1 MQKRSMQW
9 LVDVNISYEI
19 QIILG
24 TYTAWTEWSGCKAD
38 CENNPNQAVMSRSQ
52 TNVANPRDIK
62 TQSIPCKSPCPP
74 GEMKYMGSQYRL
86 QLSMMNP
93 DCSVFDA
100 NIKQTPIGNKYIIN
114 STLRQPSTANI
125 TGIIM
130 VSPNISKLYSFF
142 LFADCEEQHKYHR
155 SRRLQALETEEKWKD
170 YEP

>member
-1 MQKRSMQW
+1 
-9 LVDVNISYEI
+9 
-19 QIILG
+19 
-24 TYTAWTEWSGCKAD
+24 
-38 CENNPNQAVMSRSQ
+38 
-52 TNVANPRDIK
+52 
-62 TQSIPCKSPCPP
+62 
-74 GEMKYMGSQYRL
+74 
-86 QLSMMNP
+86 MMNP